1 MSENI
6 LFADVILPLPLP
18 DTFTYQVPP
27 SLQEV
32 IAVGHR
38 VVVQFGKQRVYAAI
52 VTKLHDKQPEGYIT
66 KDVLDVIDESPVV
79 TNSQFKLWQWMSNYY
94 MAYPGEI
101 MAAALPV
108 ALRLQS
114 ESVIVIN
121 DEFSGDTSILT
132 DKEFLVW
139 EALQMQQELT
149 LNEIG
154 KILSVRQVMPII
166 RALVKKKVVQVLEEL
181 EDRYKPKMVDIVDF
195 HASVDITSD
204 EFNTLLAG
212 IEKKAPKQL
221 DIILA
226 LIKLKREQ
234 GEEVVLK
241 SILLKEANSTTAIIT
256 TLVKKNILSVQTIK
270 SDRIA
275 PYNGDVVPPKELNE
289 IQKVALH
296 DIQIA
301 FEHNKVTLLHGV
313 TSSGKTEIYIHLI
326 EEQLKKNKQVLYL
339 LPEIALTSQII
350 HRLQKHFGQQVLIY
364 HSRFNEH
371 ERVEVWNKILD
382 DNLNQNTS
390 RIVIGAR
397 SSVFLPFEKLGLVI
411 VDEEHD
417 PSYKQTDPS
426 PRYNGRDVGI
436 VMAAHQGAD
445 VLLGS
450 ATPSMETYFNAIT
463 GKYALVNLKKRYA
476 GIEMPDVVLVN
487 VQQARQSKSMKGNFS
502 SKLIEEIEE
511 TISKNHQVILFQ
523 NRRGFAP
530 FLECGACSWVPICSN
545 CDVSFT
551 YHKIRNELKCHYC
564 GQTMIKPVECS
575 SCHSYDLQMRGFG
588 TERIEE
594 DLKLILPDVKVARLD
609 HDTTRTKNG
618 YQSILADFEAGNI
631 DILVGTQM
639 VTKGLDFDRVH
650 VVGILNA
657 DSMLHY
663 PDFRSNERGYQLLS
677 QVSGRAGRK
686 NQKGKVIIQTYSPD
700 HAVLHDVINHDFES
714 FYKREL
720 TERYNFG
727 YPPYSRLIEI
737 RLKHQEYT
745 QVDAAANDLTLL
757 LKRKFGKRVL
767 GPNQPSINRIR
778 NYFIRTI
785 LLKIEKNLN
794 AAEVK
799 TMMGEVIHT
808 FKTNSK
814 VQQLIIQ
821 IDVDPI

>member
-1 MSENI
+1 MSEKI

-27 SLQEV
+27 SLQDAV
-32 IAVGHR
+32 AVGHR

-52 VTKLHDKQPEGYIT
+52 VTRLHDKQPEGYIT
-66 KDVLDVIDESPVV
+66 KDVLDVIDETLVV
-79 TNSQFKLWQWMSNYY
+79 TTSQFKLWQWMSNYY

-101 MAAALPV
+101 MSAALPV

-121 DEFSGDTSILT
+121 DDFNGETSILT

-139 EALQMQQELT
+139 EALQIQKELT

-166 RALVKKKVVQVLEEL
+166 RAMVKKNVILVLEEI
-181 EDRYKPKMVDIVDF
+181 EERYKQKMIDIVDF
-195 HASVDITSD
+195 HESIDLSSD
-204 EFNTLLAG
+204 EFSATLVT

-221 DIILA
+221 DVILA
-226 LIKLKREQ
+226 LMKLKREQ
-234 GEEVVLK
+234 GEEAVLK
-241 SILLKEANSTTAIIT
+241 SILLKESNSTTAIVT
-256 TLVKKNILSVQTIK
+256 TLVKKNIFTVQTIK
-270 SDRIA
+270 ADRIT
-275 PYNGDVVPPKELNE
+275 PYNGEVVPPKELND
-289 IQKVALH
+289 IQEVALK
-296 DIQIA
+296 DIQLA
-301 FEHNKVTLLHGV
+301 FENNKVTLLHGV

-326 EEQLKKNKQVLYL
+326 EEQLKNNKQVLYL

-436 VMAAHQGAD
+436 VMAAQQGAD

-487 VQQARQSKSMKGNFS
+487 VQHARQSKSMKGNFS

-511 TISKNHQVILFQ
+511 TLAKNHQVILFQ

-530 FLECGACSWVPICSN
+530 FLECGACSWVPVCSS

-551 YHKIRNELKCHYC
+551 YHKNRNELKCHYC
-564 GQTMIKPVECS
+564 GQTMIKHVECS

-720 TERYNFG
+720 TERYNFS

-737 RLKHQEYT
+737 RLKHQDYT

-778 NYFIRTI
+778 NYFIRTV
-785 LLKIEKNLN
+785 LLKIEKTLN
-794 AAEVK
+794 SSEVK
-799 TMMGEVIHT
+799 TMMSEVIHT

-814 VQQLIIQ
+814 VQQLVIQ

>member
-1 MSENI
+1 MSEKI

-18 DTFTYQVPP
+18 DNFTYQVPT
-27 SLQEV
+27 SLQDG

-52 VTKLHDKQPEGYIT
+52 VSKLHDKQPEGYIT

-101 MAAALPV
+101 MSAALPV

-121 DEFSGDTSILT
+121 DDFNGDTSILT

-166 RALVKKKVVQVLEEL
+166 RALVKKNVVQVLEEIA
-181 EDRYKPKMVDIVDF
+181 ERYKPKLIDIVDF
-195 HASVDITSD
+195 DSSIDVTSD
-204 EFNTLLAG
+204 SFSSILAG

-221 DIILA
+221 DVILA
-226 LIKLKREQ
+226 LMKLKREQ
-234 GEEVVLK
+234 GEEAVMK
-241 SILLKEANSTTAIIT
+241 SILLKEANSTTAIVT
-256 TLVKKNILSVQTIK
+256 TLVKKNILSIQTIK

-289 IQKVALH
+289 IQQVALN
-296 DIQIA
+296 DIQMA

-326 EEQLKKNKQVLYL
+326 EEQLKNNKQVLYL

-436 VMAAHQGAD
+436 VMAAQQGAD

-450 ATPSMETYFNAIT
+450 ATPCMETYFNAIT

-487 VQQARQSKSMKGNFS
+487 VQQARQSKAMKGNFS

-530 FLECGACSWVPICSN
+530 FLECGVCSWVPICSN

-700 HAVLHDVINHDFES
+700 HAVLQDVINHDFES

-720 TERYNFG
+720 TERYNFS

-737 RLKHQEYT
+737 RLKHQDYT

-785 LLKIEKNLN
+785 MLKIEKTLN
-794 AAEVK
+794 ASEVK

-814 VQQLIIQ
+814 VQQLVIQ

>member
-1 MSENI
+1 MSEKI

-18 DTFTYQVPP
+18 DTFTYQIPP
-27 SLQEV
+27 SLQDAV
-32 IAVGHR
+32 AVGHR

-52 VTKLHDKQPEGYIT
+52 VTRLHDKQPEGYIT
-66 KDVLDVIDESPVV
+66 KDVLDVIDETPVV
-79 TNSQFKLWQWMSNYY
+79 TTSQFKLWQWMSNYY
-94 MAYPGEI
+94 MAYTGEI
-101 MAAALPV
+101 MSAALPV

-121 DEFSGDTSILT
+121 DDFNGDTSILT

-139 EALQMQQELT
+139 EALQIQKELT

-166 RALVKKKVVQVLEEL
+166 RAMVKKNVILVLEEI
-181 EDRYKPKMVDIVDF
+181 EERYKQKMIDIVDF
-195 HASVDITSD
+195 HESIDLSSD
-204 EFNTLLAG
+204 EFSATLTT

-221 DIILA
+221 DVILA
-226 LIKLKREQ
+226 LLKLKREQ
-234 GEEVVLK
+234 GEEAVLK
-241 SILLKEANSTTAIIT
+241 SILLKESNSTTAIVT
-256 TLVKKNILSVQTIK
+256 TLVKKNIFTVQTIK
-270 SDRIA
+270 ADRIT
-275 PYNGDVVPPKELNE
+275 PYNGEVVPPKELND
-289 IQKVALH
+289 IQEVALK
-296 DIQIA
+296 DIQLA
-301 FEHNKVTLLHGV
+301 FENNKVTLLHGV

-326 EEQLKKNKQVLYL
+326 EEQLKNNKQVLYL

-350 HRLQKHFGQQVLIY
+350 HRLQKHFGQKVLIY

-436 VMAAHQGAD
+436 VMAAQQGAD

-487 VQQARQSKSMKGNFS
+487 VQHARQSKSMKGNFS

-511 TISKNHQVILFQ
+511 TLAKNHQVILFQ

-530 FLECGACSWVPICSN
+530 FLECGACSWVPVCSS

-551 YHKIRNELKCHYC
+551 YHKNRNELKCHYC

-720 TERYNFG
+720 TERYNFS

-737 RLKHQEYT
+737 RLKHQDYT
-745 QVDAAANDLTLL
+745 QVDSAANDLTLL

-778 NYFIRTI
+778 NYFIRTV
-785 LLKIEKNLN
+785 LLKIEKTLN
-794 AAEVK
+794 SSEVK
-799 TMMGEVIHT
+799 TMMSEVIHT

-814 VQQLIIQ
+814 VQQLVIQ

>member
-1 MSENI
+1 MSDKI

-27 SLQEV
+27 LLQDAV
-32 IAVGHR
+32 AVGHR

-52 VTKLHDKQPEGYIT
+52 VTRLHDNQPEGYIT
-66 KDVLDVIDESPVV
+66 KDILDVIDETPVV
-79 TNSQFKLWQWMSNYY
+79 TTSQFKLWQWMSNYY
-94 MAYPGEI
+94 MSYPGEI

-121 DEFSGDTSILT
+121 DDFNGDTSILT

-139 EALQMQQELT
+139 EALQIQKELT

-166 RALVKKKVVQVLEEL
+166 RAMVKKKVILVLEEI
-181 EDRYKPKMVDIVDF
+181 EERYKPKMIDIVDF
-195 HASVDITSD
+195 HASIDITSD
-204 EFNTLLAG
+204 EFNLLLAG

-221 DIILA
+221 DVVLA
-226 LIKLKREQ
+226 LMKLKREQ
-234 GEEVVLK
+234 GEEAVLK
-241 SILLKEANSTTAIIT
+241 SILLKESSSTTAIIA
-256 TLVKKNILSVQTIK
+256 TLVKKNIFTIQNIK
-270 SDRIA
+270 ADRIT
-275 PYNGDVVPPKELNE
+275 PYNGEVVPPKELNE
-289 IQKVALH
+289 IQQIALK
-296 DIQIA
+296 DIQLA
-301 FEHNKVTLLHGV
+301 FENNKVTLLHGV
-313 TSSGKTEIYIHLI
+313 TSSGKTEVYIHLI
-326 EEQLKKNKQVLYL
+326 EEQLKQKKQVLYL

-350 HRLQKHFGQQVLIY
+350 HRLQKHFGQDVLIY

-382 DNLNQNTS
+382 DNLNQHS
-390 RIVIGAR
+390 ARIVIGAR

-417 PSYKQTDPS
+417 PSYKQTDLS

-436 VMAAHQGAD
+436 VMAALQGAD

-450 ATPSMETYFNAIT
+450 ATPSMETYFNSLT

-487 VQQARQSKSMKGNFS
+487 VQHARQSKSMKGNFS
-502 SKLIEEIEE
+502 SKLLEEIEE
-511 TISKNHQVILFQ
+511 TLAKNYQVILFQ

-530 FLECGACSWVPICSN
+530 FLECGACSWVPICSS

-551 YHKIRNELKCHYC
+551 YHKNRNELKCHYC
-564 GQTMIKPVECS
+564 GQTMIKPVDCS

-594 DLKLILPDVKVARLD
+594 DLKLILPDVKVGRLD

-663 PDFRSNERGYQLLS
+663 PDFRSNERGFQLLS

-700 HAVLHDVINHDFES
+700 HAVLQDVINHDFES

-737 RLKHQEYT
+737 RLKHQDYT

-757 LKRKFGKRVL
+757 LKKKFGKRVL

-785 LLKIEKNLN
+785 LLKVEKALN
-794 AAEVK
+794 ASEVK
-799 TMMGEVIHT
+799 KLMSEAIHS
-808 FKTNSK
+808 FKTESK

>member
-1 MSENI
+1 MSEKI

-18 DTFTYQVPP
+18 DNFTYQVPT
-27 SLQEV
+27 SLQDG

-52 VTKLHDKQPEGYIT
+52 VSKLHDKQPEGYIT

-94 MAYPGEI
+94 MAYLGEI
-101 MAAALPV
+101 MSAALPV

-121 DEFSGDTSILT
+121 DDFNGDTSILT

-166 RALVKKKVVQVLEEL
+166 RALVKKNVVQVLEEIA
-181 EDRYKPKMVDIVDF
+181 ERYKPKLIDVVDF
-195 HASVDITSD
+195 DSSIDVTSD
-204 EFNTLLAG
+204 SFSSILAG

-221 DIILA
+221 DVILA
-226 LIKLKREQ
+226 LMKLKREQ
-234 GEEVVLK
+234 GEEPVLK
-241 SILLKEANSTTAIIT
+241 SILLKESNSTTAIVT
-256 TLVKKNILSVQTIK
+256 TLVKKNIFTVQTIK
-270 SDRIA
+270 ADRIT
-275 PYNGDVVPPKELNE
+275 PYNGEVVPPKELNE
-289 IQKVALH
+289 IQQVALN
-296 DIQIA
+296 DIQLA
-301 FEHNKVTLLHGV
+301 FEHNKVALLHGV

-450 ATPSMETYFNAIT
+450 ATPCMETYFNAIT

-511 TISKNHQVILFQ
+511 TISENQQVILFQ

-530 FLECGACSWVPICSN
+530 FLECGACSWVPICSS

-700 HAVLHDVINHDFES
+700 HAVLQDVINHDFES

-720 TERYNFG
+720 TERYNFS

-737 RLKHQEYT
+737 RLKHQDYT
-745 QVDAAANDLTLL
+745 QVDLAANDLTLL

-785 LLKIEKNLN
+785 MLKIEKTLN
-794 AAEVK
+794 ASEVK

-814 VQQLIIQ
+814 VQQLVIQ

>member
-1 MSENI
+1 MTENI

-27 SLQEV
+27 ALQSL

-52 VTKLHDKQPEGYIT
+52 VSKLHNQQPEGYIT
-66 KDVLDVIDESPVV
+66 KDVLDVIDEAPVV
-79 TNSQFKLWQWMSNYY
+79 TVSQFKLWQWMSNYY
-94 MAYPGEI
+94 LAYPGEI

-121 DEFSGDTSILT
+121 DEFNNDTSILT
-132 DKEFLVW
+132 DKEFMVW
-139 EALQMQQELT
+139 EALQIQQELT

-166 RALVKKKVVQVLEEL
+166 RALVKKKVVQVLEEI
-181 EDRYKPKMVDIVDF
+181 EERYKPKLIDTVDF
-195 HASVDITSD
+195 HPDIHLEDDS
-204 EFNTLLAG
+204 FQNMLRS

-221 DIILA
+221 DVLLA
-226 LIKLKREQ
+226 LMKLKREQ

-241 SILLKEANSTTAIIT
+241 SILLKESSSTTAIIT
-256 TLVKKNILSVQTIK
+256 TLVKKNILVVHTIK
-270 SDRIA
+270 ADRIGN
-275 PYNGDVVPPKELNE
+275 YNGHVEPPKSLNDIQQIALNE
-289 IQKVALH
+289 VRH
-296 DIQIA
+296 A
-301 FEHNKVTLLHGV
+301 FDQNKVTLLHGV

-326 EEQLKKNKQVLYL
+326 EEQLKNNKQVLYL

-382 DNLNQNTS
+382 DNLNHQS
-390 RIVIGAR
+390 AKVVIGAR

-426 PRYNGRDVGI
+426 PRYNGRDVAI
-436 VMAAHQGAD
+436 VMASLQGAD

-450 ATPSMETYFNAIT
+450 ATPGIETYFNAIT
-463 GKYALVNLKKRYA
+463 GKFALVNLKKRYA
-476 GIEMPDVVLVN
+476 GIEMPDVLLVN
-487 VQQARQSKSMKGNFS
+487 VQEERQRKAMKGNFS
-502 SKLIEEIEE
+502 AKLIQEIE
-511 TISKNHQVILFQ
+511 TTLASNHQVILFQ

-530 FLECGACSWVPICSN
+530 FLECGACSWVPVCSN

-551 YHKIRNELKCHYC
+551 YHKNRNELKCHYC
-564 GQTMIKPVECS
+564 GHTMIKPVECNR
-575 SCHSYDLQMRGFG
+575 CHSYDLQMRGFG

-594 DLKLILPDVKVARLD
+594 DLKLILPEVKVARLD

-618 YQSILADFEAGNI
+618 YQAILGDFEAGNI

-639 VTKGLDFDRVH
+639 VTKGLDFDRVQ

-663 PDFRSNERGYQLLS
+663 PDFRSNERGFQLLS

-686 NQKGKVIIQTYSPD
+686 NQKGKVIVQTYSPD
-700 HAVLHDVINHDFES
+700 HAVLQDVINHDYQS

-720 TERYNFG
+720 MERYNFG

-737 RLKHQEYT
+737 RLKHQDYT
-745 QVDAAANDLTLL
+745 QVDAGANELTML

-785 LLKIEKNLN
+785 LLKVEKSLN
-794 AAEVK
+794 ATEVK
-799 TMMGEVIHT
+799 KMMGDVIHS